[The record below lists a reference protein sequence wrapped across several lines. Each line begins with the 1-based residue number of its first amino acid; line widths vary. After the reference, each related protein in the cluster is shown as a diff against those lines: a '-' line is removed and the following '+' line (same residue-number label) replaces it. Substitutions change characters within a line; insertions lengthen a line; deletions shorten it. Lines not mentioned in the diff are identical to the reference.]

1 MLYDSHTHLNHDGYT
16 QEEREAVIA
25 AIEESQVSHVN
36 DIGIDLA
43 SSKMAVEHAAKYPWC
58 HAAVGVHPHE
68 AKTADDLTLS
78 MIRML
83 AGKPD
88 VVAIGEIGL
97 DFHYDYSPR
106 DVQRDVFRKQIAMAL
121 ELKKPIVIHSREA
134 DQETMDILKEEG
146 AFSDARIAD
155 FPERP
160 VPGNDELRS
169 GSDQEKKSVSAS
181 RDARVLLHCYSGSAE
196 LAEQYVR
203 LGAWISIAGPVTYKN
218 NKKTI
223 RVVETIPEQF
233 LMVETDAP
241 YLTPEP
247 FRGRPNMSPYVEH
260 TARRVGVIKGI
271 AYDDICRITMENAKR
286 FFGVR

>member
-1 MLYDSHTHLNHDGYT
+1 MLYDSHTHLNHDGYDQAER
-16 QEEREAVIA
+16 QEVIK
-25 AIEESQVSHVN
+25 AIEASDVTHVN

-43 SSKMAVEHAAKYPWC
+43 SSKMAADHARTYPWC
-58 HAAVGVHPHE
+58 HATVGIHPHE
-68 AKTADDLTLS
+68 AKTADDMTLQ

-83 AGKPD
+83 AGKPE

-106 DVQRDVFRKQIAMAL
+106 DQQRQAFREQIRMAL
-121 ELKKPIVIHSREA
+121 DLKMPIVIHSREA

-146 AFSDARIAD
+146 AFSDERKAC
-155 FPERP
+155 FPARP
-160 VPGNDELRS
+160 VPAPGA
-169 GSDQEKKSVSAS
+169 DQKDWTAAAP
-181 RDARVLLHCYSGSAE
+181 DARVLLHCYSGSAE

-203 LGAWISIAGPVTYKN
+203 LGGWISVAGPVTFKN

-223 RVVETIPEQF
+223 KVVQTIPEHF

-241 YLTPEP
+241 FLTPEP

-260 TARRVGVIKGI
+260 TARRVGVLKGI
-271 AYDDICRITMENAKR
+271 DYEDICRITMENAMR
-286 FFGVR
+286 FFDIAE